1 MSLQSII
8 AEHERQHAIARAV
21 RLEAER
27 SSPPLEAR
35 LEEEVAD
42 LATPLSYLALPS
54 PTRWR
59 VWVRKGR
66 IEVDAVGAI
75 ATMTPAEYIV
85 PVHKWRIRGRLDK
98 DETGVSGVVHMHF
111 NESGRL
117 ALVTFT
123 SPWCEELRMER

>member
-27 SSPPLEAR
+27 STPPLEAR
-35 LEEEVAD
+35 LEEEVED
-42 LATPLSYLALPS
+42 LATPLSYLARPS

-75 ATMTPAEYIV
+75 AAMAPEYIV
-85 PVHKWRIRGRLDK
+85 PVDRWRIRGRLDK

-111 NESGRL
+111 DESGRL

-123 SPWCEELRMER
+123 SPWCEELRLGR

>member
-8 AEHERQHAIARAV
+8 AEHERQHAIAHAV

-27 SSPPLEAR
+27 AAPPLEAR

-42 LATPLSYLALPS
+42 LATPLSYLARPL

-66 IEVDAVGAI
+66 IEVEAVGAI
-75 ATMTPAEYIV
+75 AAMTPEYIV
-85 PVHKWRIRGRLDK
+85 PVDGWRIRGRRNE
-98 DETGVSGVVHMHF
+98 DETGGSGVVCMQF
-111 NESGRL
+111 DESNRL
-117 ALVTFT
+117 VRVTFT